1 MASSPQHTNE
11 DAGAP
16 DQAGAPDHAGAP
28 RYERAAD
35 LDSALRRLAEGGW
48 TPLAG
53 GTDFYPARVGRP
65 ARESLLDLGGLRAL
79 RGIAPDAD
87 AAWRIGALTTWSDLA
102 RAPRDPGL
110 GALPQAA
117 REVGGIQIQNQA
129 TIGGNLCN
137 ASPAADGVPALLALD
152 AQVELASVRGVR
164 TMPLAA
170 FVLGNRRTAIA
181 ADELLTAVIVPRR
194 SARAVSRFLK
204 LGHRRYLV
212 ISIAAVAAALDFDVD
227 DRVVQCGVAVGACS
241 AAAVRLPAVESAL
254 ASAPRAQLG
263 ERFDAL
269 DAASAFAPLA
279 PIDDVRGTAAYRREA
294 AAELVRR
301 VLAEIAADPQAAR

>member
-1 MASSPQHTNE
+1 MATRPQHPFE
-11 DAGAP
+11 G
-16 DQAGAPDHAGAP
+16 AGAPDHAGAP

-65 ARESLLDLGGLRAL
+65 VRESLLDLGGLRAL
-79 RGIAPDAD
+79 RGIAAAAHAGAP
-87 AAWRIGALTTWSDLA
+87 AWRLGALTTWSDLA
-102 RAPRDPGL
+102 RAPLDPGL
-110 GALPQAA
+110 GALQQAA

-227 DRVVQCGVAVGACS
+227 DRVVQCGVAIGACS
-241 AAAVRLPAVESAL
+241 AAAVRLPVVESAL

-301 VLAEIAADPQAAR
+301 VLAEIAAHPKDAR